1 MYLIESK
8 SLLPTRRELAAR
20 VFRQRTIAVVCFL
33 LVVAGFVL
41 SGQFKPKYQ
50 AEVKILVRKQRVDP
64 VVTTGQVSNPE
75 LQQMAVSDEEINSQ
89 VELLRNEDLLRD
101 VVLQAGLVPAG
112 ETNAVAIAKAVRKLQ
127 THLTVAPIT
136 KTNLIS
142 ARFQGT
148 SPEQA
153 HLVLA
158 TLARLY
164 LARQSDAP
172 DRDFQVSF
180 FDQQVKAHR
189 QALQAA
195 QDRLAAFT
203 RQTGVVSADLQRELT
218 VRQLSDT
225 KAEHLETQAAIA
237 DAQARETAIASEM
250 VHEPQR
256 ISTDSSLSDNPQLL
270 NQLKGTL
277 LNLQLQRQQ
286 LLAKYDEHY
295 RLVQDVD
302 RQIATARQTLDAQ
315 TQAPVR
321 INSSGIN
328 PTRLALEGDLSKVRA
343 ELSGLRAK
351 DAQLTMS
358 TAGLKTSAEDLTD
371 KDISQDA
378 LLRDVKTEKD
388 QYQLYVD
395 KLEQARMTTALDK
408 DGILNVVVVQP
419 PATPALRENP
429 VPAVLAATLF
439 TGGLLSLGAAFL
451 FDLFDPT
458 IRTGAELTDALQLPV
473 LGRFGREIYL
483 EGGKS

>member
-1 MYLIESK
+1 MYLLESK

-33 LVVAGFVL
+33 LIVAGFVL
-41 SGQFKPKYQ
+41 SGQFKPKFQ
-50 AEVKILVRKQRVDP
+50 SEMKILVRKQRVDP
-64 VVTTGQVSNPE
+64 VVTTGQISNPE
-75 LQQMAVSDEEINSQ
+75 LQQLAVTDEEINSQ
-89 VELLRNEDLLRD
+89 VELLHNEDLLRD
-101 VVLQAGLVPAG
+101 VVLQAGLVASG
-112 ETNAVAIAKAVRKLQ
+112 ETNPVTIAKAVRKLQ
-127 THLTVAPIT
+127 THLTVAAVT

-148 SPEQA
+148 TPEQA
-153 HLVLA
+153 HRVLA
-158 TLARLY
+158 TLASLY

-180 FDQQVKAHR
+180 FDQQVKSHR

-195 QDRLAAFT
+195 ENRLAAFT
-203 RQTGVVSADLQRELT
+203 HQTGVVSANLQRELT

-225 KAEHLETQAAIA
+225 GAEHLQTKAAIA
-237 DAQARETAIASEM
+237 DAEAREKAIAVEM
-250 VHEPQR
+250 ARQPQR
-256 ISTDSSLSDNPQLL
+256 ISTDSSLGDNPQLL
-270 NQLKGTL
+270 NQLKSTL

-286 LLAKYDEHY
+286 LLAKYDVHY

-302 RQIATARQTLDAQ
+302 REIATAQQMLDAQ
-315 TQAPVR
+315 NQAPVR
-321 INSSGIN
+321 VNASGIN
-328 PTRLALEGDLSKVRA
+328 PTRIALEGDLSKVRA

-351 DAQLTMS
+351 DAQLSAS
-358 TAGLKTSAEDLTD
+358 TTGLKTSAEDLTD

-408 DGILNVVVVQP
+408 NGILNVAIVQQ
-419 PATPALRENP
+419 PAIPALRENP
-429 VPAVLAATLF
+429 VPAVLAATLL
-439 TGGLLSLGAAFL
+439 TGGILSLGAAFL

-458 IRTGAELTDALQLPV
+458 IRTGAELMDGLQLPV

-483 EGGKS
+483 EGGQQ